1 MKLQLMKSKGCQRI
15 NIQYDGL
22 QYKPRNKTFK
32 AGDYLAAL
40 DFALALPD
48 RYVCACEGEIW
59 DWAQAN
65 HHPILR
71 PKSWEFA

>member
-32 AGDYLAAL
+32 AGEYQGAL

-48 RYVCACEGEIW
+48 RYVCACVGEVW
-59 DWAQAN
+59 DWAVQN
-65 HHPILR
+65 DHDILR
-71 PKSWEFA
+71 KKSWSFC

>member
-1 MKLQLMKSKGCQRI
+1 MKLQLMKSKGVSKI

-22 QYKPRNKTFK
+22 QYKPKNKTFK
-32 AGDYLAAL
+32 AVDYQGALA
-40 DFALALPD
+40 FALALPD
-48 RYVCACEGEIW
+48 RYVCACAGKIW

-71 PKSWEFA
+71 QKSWEFC